1 MPLSAELEALLNY
14 RNTYGSSE
22 KGSGMWLLG
31 FVDRAKVPRHP
42 FMKVGDGGR
51 IVLCELLFQAK
62 SLEAMSA
69 GLVRPMLYPN

>member
-1 MPLSAELEALLNY
+1 MLERVERMLREMPS
-14 RNTYGSSE
+14 T
-22 KGSGMWLLG
+22 
-31 FVDRAKVPRHP
+31 DPRW
-42 FMKVGDGGR
+42 GR